1 MVSYEPHLA
10 GVRGTSSCSCQGLVV
25 SYWYL
30 LAVATGWWSAMNTFF
45 ERTLS
50 QRFRE
55 KEQRLVFIHALIH
68 LPAIKALA
76 VWIYLPQLR
85 GFWFSFDQRS
95 KSQHNCCHNGNTKF
109 PLNIVEQNHQRVTPF
124 SLGTQNL
131 NDTPWSTM
139 AVTLSVPLVKSNR
152 AISRA
157 IFQHKQLNWQAI
169 FFHGGLHWLWC
180 RIVVSPGFHTSHSHG
195 KQL

>member
-1 MVSYEPHLA
+1 MILLWSAVGGQLLTSSCSEVNGQVLTSSCCGQGLVVSYEPHLA

-25 SYWYL
+25 SYLYL

-76 VWIYLPQLR
+76 V
-85 GFWFSFDQRS
+85 
-95 KSQHNCCHNGNTKF
+95 
-109 PLNIVEQNHQRVTPF
+109 
-124 SLGTQNL
+124 
-131 NDTPWSTM
+131 
-139 AVTLSVPLVKSNR
+139 
-152 AISRA
+152 
-157 IFQHKQLNWQAI
+157 
-169 FFHGGLHWLWC
+169 
-180 RIVVSPGFHTSHSHG
+180 
-195 KQL
+195 